1 MTNKNQRSNL
11 KRASRK
17 NHKSSLFSSIK
28 AQGATVRVLSTG
40 YINVVVA
47 GTTNGTVIPNSYVT
61 STTFWSQYAAD
72 YTQFKVLA
80 ARLQYVPFFGR
91 SSSAGAGA
99 GVAAA
104 YNGGLASAIPSA
116 PSSPPDVTAYHD
128 DFHFVYT
135 GKAFTLVWKP
145 VSVVQRQLCSTGT
158 PTTIG
163 PFGGFLIRFE
173 GSVAGTVGYFYLQY
187 VLEFT
192 RS

>member
-11 KRASRK
+11 KLTSRK
-17 NHKSSLFSSIK
+17 NKGSVFTSIK
-28 AQGATVRVLSTG
+28 SQGATVRVLSTG
-40 YINVVVA
+40 YFNVVIA
-47 GTTNGTVIPNSYVT
+47 GTTNGTVVPNSYVT
-61 STTFWSQYAAD
+61 STTSWSQYASD
-72 YTQFKVLA
+72 YTQFRVLA

-91 SSSAGAGA
+91 SLAAGAGA

-104 YNGGLASAIPSA
+104 YNGGLSSAIPSA
-116 PSSPPDVTAYHD
+116 PASPPDVTAYHD

-135 GKAFTLVWKP
+135 GKPFTLLWKP

-158 PTTIG
+158 PATIG
-163 PFGGFLIRFE
+163 AFGGFLIRFE
-173 GSVAGTVGYFYLQY
+173 GCTAGTVGYFYLQY